1 MSKQRGCPIKRKERM
16 KKWRAAWTPE
26 QRALQNE
33 RSRQWREKDPARAKM
48 FVREATLKQ
57 RYGITQ
63 ADYEALL
70 AQQNGVCAVC
80 GEAPEGRALDVDHCH
95 ETGQVRG
102 LLCRSCNIALGMLRE
117 CSGRITAMRDYINK
131 WTWLK

>member
-1 MSKQRGCPIKRKERM
+1 MGGKQDPAKK
-16 KKWRAAWTPE
+16 KAYAQKWRASWTPA
-26 QRALQNE
+26 QRAKQADAC
-33 RSRQWREKDPARAKM
+33 RKWREKNPARAKA
-48 FVREATLKQ
+48 FVREATLVQ

-70 AQQNGVCAVC
+70 AQQSGVCAVC
-80 GEAPEGRALDVDHCH
+80 KEAPKGRALDVDHCH

-102 LLCRSCNIALGMLRE
+102 LLCRSCNIALGMLRD
-117 CSGRITAMRDYINK
+117 CSSRITAMRDYINK